1 MKFSAKLKGQTDVTI
16 TPQVSGQLMK
26 ICVTEGDQ
34 VKKGQVLF
42 MIDSR
47 SARLDLESAQANL
60 QATIAQENSAK
71 LEYESNKNL
80 FEKKIVS
87 QYTLTSSENS
97 YKQAQASVAYVGT
110 HELMDNGKAQY
121 LEVLTAQESLL
132 SAQLNEASNMYN
144 GAQAIIALYI
154 ALGGGT
160 RLEVRDPS
168 LTRREW

>member
-1 MKFSAKLKGQTDVTI
+1 MGHGAKVWEG
-16 TPQVSGQLMK
+16 

-60 QATIAQENSAK
+60 QAAI
-71 LEYESNKNL
+71 
-80 FEKKIVS
+80 
-87 QYTLTSSENS
+87 
-97 YKQAQASVAYVGT
+97 
-110 HELMDNGKAQY
+110 
-121 LEVLTAQESLL
+121 AQESLL

-160 RLEVRDPS
+160 R
-168 LTRREW
+168 

>member
-1 MKFSAKLKGQTDVTI
+1 MGE
-16 TPQVSGQLMK
+16 

-47 SARLDLESAQANL
+47 SARLDLESAHANL
-60 QATIAQENSAK
+60 QAAI
-71 LEYESNKNL
+71 
-80 FEKKIVS
+80 
-87 QYTLTSSENS
+87 
-97 YKQAQASVAYVGT
+97 
-110 HELMDNGKAQY
+110 
-121 LEVLTAQESLL
+121 AQESLL

-160 RLEVRDPS
+160 R
-168 LTRREW
+168 